1 MRKMEETAPGGIPL
15 GSEGR
20 WAGSTSGLRGFLEII
35 SANPSHC
42 LKVSLS
48 LRPRQGKGLAQ
59 GHLAGDVMELG
70 WNRGLRSAYGVYTVW
85 TL

>member
-1 MRKMEETAPGGIPL
+1 MRKMEETAPGGIPV

-42 LKVSLS
+42 LKVS